1 MAVTLTDYT
10 LTYDSDQRIQ
20 GWPSFYSY
28 YPDWMI
34 GMNNYF
40 YTFYRGE
47 LYRHNS
53 NTTRNE
59 FYSIVY
65 NSTVSTVFNTS
76 PLENKLYKT
85 IALQGAEAWSAFM
98 QSDIQESLTINST
111 WFEKKEQVW
120 FAFVRNENKT
130 TDYALRSVNG
140 IGNSVSIDTSSPAAV
155 EVNFPV
161 SMQVS
166 GIINIGDILYY
177 GLTPTRCGEVTSV
190 NVNLQAGVNQLIV
203 DTTSGSLP
211 PTGTEFFLY
220 VKNPVAE
227 SHGILGHYAV
237 TTLTHGG
244 RTQAELFAVQSDV
257 MKSFP

>member
-1 MAVTLTDYT
+1 
-10 LTYDSDQRIQ
+10 
-20 GWPSFYSY
+20 
-28 YPDWMI
+28 MI

-177 GLTPTRCGEVTSV
+177 GLTPTMCGEVTSV

>member
-1 MAVTLTDYT
+1 
-10 LTYDSDQRIQ
+10 
-20 GWPSFYSY
+20 
-28 YPDWMI
+28 
-34 GMNNYF
+34 MNNYF

-177 GLTPTRCGEVTSV
+177 GLTPTMCGEVTSV